1 MALTGSWMINWYVDN
16 AKLDK
21 GFAPL
26 PKGPNGRK
34 SMFNGLADSIWVG
47 TKHKEEAWK
56 WVKFLGSE
64 EGQTIIAGYGVV
76 FPAVQSAAKKAEE
89 VMGKKGL
96 DVSPFLLEATDPQ
109 GTFLFPIA
117 DHAADVLRITK
128 IGLDAILLN
137 GADAATTMK
146 KANSEVNDLFN

>member
-1 MALTGSWMINWYVDN
+1 MPGDI
-16 AKLDK
+16 
-21 GFAPL
+21 GFALL
-26 PKGPNGRK
+26 PEGPVGRRT
-34 SMFNGLADSIWVG
+34 MFNGLADSIWVG
-47 TKHKEEAWK
+47 SKHKDEAWK

-64 EGQTIIAGYGVV
+64 EGQMIIAGYGVV

-89 VMGKKGL
+89 VMTKKGL
-96 DVSPFLLEATDPQ
+96 DVSPFLEEATDPQ

-137 GADAATTMK
+137 GADAGATMK
-146 KANSEVNDLFN
+146 KANAEVNDLFN